1 MPRLARP
8 LALTAL
14 TALAALL
21 PAGCGSV
28 GDTAAGDA
36 DALFQQRAQQVVGAW
51 SEADLL
57 ERWRTAVV
65 PAQGLTVEPDW
76 APRGTLKA
84 AFYGGWVRT
93 ATALPTA
100 PGTGEVR
107 YADGTV
113 VPVRTLDAQAAYDG
127 MVNPRSGPCPTPED
141 GRGTCDWVTVTAVK
155 PATTTISTA
164 RGPAEVPA
172 WAFTV
177 QGLRQAI
184 VRVSVDGAMEPSD
197 FEPKGLPSAP
207 SDGRRILL
215 FGQDVVSHT
224 DTSLTV
230 TLGSGDCDTDLRP
243 HVVDTRDVVVVGGT
257 ALGPSPDQAC
267 NAMLRLQEVTVPLR
281 QPVADRPVLDAAS
294 GRPLLPKVQPVP

>member
-1 MPRLARP
+1 MPRLASA

-14 TALAALL
+14 LL
-21 PAGCGSV
+21 AGCGSA
-28 GDTAAGDA
+28 GDTPAVGA
-36 DALFQQRAQQVVGAW
+36 DTLFQRRAQQVVGAW
-51 SEADLL
+51 TTGDLL
-57 ERWRTAVV
+57 EHWRTALV
-65 PAQGLTVEPDW
+65 PAQGLTAEPDW
-76 APRGTLKA
+76 TPRGTLKA
-84 AFYGGWVRT
+84 AFHGGWVRT
-93 ATALPTA
+93 ATALPTT

-107 YADGTV
+107 YADGAV
-113 VPVRTLDAQAAYDG
+113 VPVRTLDAQAAYDD

-141 GRGTCDWVTVTAVK
+141 ERGTCDWVTITAATAV
-155 PATTTISTA
+155 TTSISTA

-177 QGLRQAI
+177 KGLPDPI
-184 VRVSVDGAMEPSD
+184 VRVSVAGAEEPSD
-197 FEPKGLPSAP
+197 FEPRGLPSAP

-224 DTSLTV
+224 ATRLIV

-243 HVVDTRDVVVVGGT
+243 HVVETADVVVVGGT
-257 ALGPSPDQAC
+257 ALGPPADQAC

-281 QPVADRPVLDAAS
+281 EPVGDRPVLDAAS